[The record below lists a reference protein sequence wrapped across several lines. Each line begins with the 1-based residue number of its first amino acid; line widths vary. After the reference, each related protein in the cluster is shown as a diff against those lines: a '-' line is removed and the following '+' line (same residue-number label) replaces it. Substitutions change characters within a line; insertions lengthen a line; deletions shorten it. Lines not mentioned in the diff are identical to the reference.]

1 MVYPIMRRMSRLFV
15 KKLTVIDFSYLHSER
30 GLLGESWLVD
40 VELAGNLDQQGMV
53 LDFADVKKTIKRL
66 IDDEFDHKLI
76 IPALYAGNNVI
87 SSAERIRHRFVTADG
102 QIIEHNAPAS
112 ACCFLQTTEVT
123 PASLAQAITEK
134 LKPLLPGNV
143 EEIVLTLYAEAIDGA
158 YYHYSH
164 GLRQHEGNC
173 QRIAHGH
180 RSRIEII
187 ENGKRSAELEAH
199 WAKTW
204 KDIYIG
210 CSDDLLAEQTIDGSQ
225 YLQFSYKACQ
235 GSFDLLLPKSRCY
248 LVDTDS
254 TVENLARHLLQ
265 ETVKLRP
272 GKDIQVRAFE
282 GVDKGAIESS
292 L

>member
-1 MVYPIMRRMSRLFV
+1 MRAMSRLFV

-76 IPALYAGNNVI
+76 IPALYSGNSII
-87 SSAERIRHRFVTADG
+87 SNADRIRHRFETGNG
-102 QIIEHNAPAS
+102 QLIEHSAPAS
-112 ACCFLQTTEVT
+112 ACCFLQTEEIT
-123 PASLAQAITEK
+123 PDSLAQAITEK
-134 LKPLLPGNV
+134 LKPLLPDNV
-143 EEIVLTLYAEAIDGA
+143 EDILIKLYAETIEGA

-164 GLRQHEGNC
+164 GLRQHAGNC

-187 ENGKRSAELEAH
+187 ENGKRSIELENY

-204 KDIYIG
+204 RDIYIG
-210 CSDDLLAEQTIDGSQ
+210 CSDDLVTEQSIDHSK
-225 YLQFSYKACQ
+225 YLQFSYQSCQ
-235 GSFDLLLPKSRCY
+235 GTFDLLLPASRCY

-254 TVENLARHLLQ
+254 TVENLARHLL
-265 ETVKLRP
+265 EATRKLRP
-272 GKDIQVRAFE
+272 GQDIVVRAFE

-292 L
+292 SE